1 MKTTVR
7 HETEKDFFARMTS
20 LAQKLDRGEQVE
32 AYENVS
38 FEDLDDM
45 NTFKAEQEQKPKKSP
60 LKLILGG
67 GNKRK
72 AGMKT
77 LTFGTMRH
85 ELSKKAVWI
94 SASDTFNADAR
105 VMRRNYRNMFVFTLD
120 NGVFSVE
127 EKPSKTEK
135 RRIKQNEK

>member
-1 MKTTVR
+1 MK
-7 HETEKDFFARMTS
+7 M
-20 LAQKLDRGEQVE
+20 
-32 AYENVS
+32 
-38 FEDLDDM
+38 
-45 NTFKAEQEQKPKKSP
+45 
-60 LKLILGG
+60 
-67 GNKRK
+67 
-72 AGMKT
+72 

-105 VMRRNYRNMFVFTLD
+105 VMRRNYRSMFVFNLD